1 VIPNLQP
8 LFESPKLD
16 RELRNLIRDNFRE
29 FLSPPANHG
38 QLLFTSLHPVQG
50 HILKK
55 ESDQRILHCG
65 WYFSFIFLISKNN
78 VNKSLLTEN
87 MDLHETGLI
96 NISGTIDEDK
106 KILLV
111 PTDQEI
117 ESVFSDET
125 AENLRRVHNIEDN
138 TDDDDDLPLSEVF
151 SLQISFIKP
160 II

>member
-1 VIPNLQP
+1 
-8 LFESPKLD
+8 
-16 RELRNLIRDNFRE
+16 
-29 FLSPPANHG
+29 
-38 QLLFTSLHPVQG
+38 
-50 HILKK
+50 
-55 ESDQRILHCG
+55 
-65 WYFSFIFLISKNN
+65 
-78 VNKSLLTEN
+78 
-87 MDLHETGLI
+87 M
-96 NISGTIDEDK
+96 
-106 KILLV
+106 